1 MTRRDA
7 KSKAEAST
15 TVVPLGCDD
24 GHLGKTEA
32 REVVFLDDLSRI
44 GKKGKGAYR
53 LAKRTS
59 GCLEWVNKSKPSQCS
74 TVKPTPLQAVD
85 RL

>member
-1 MTRRDA
+1 MRMTRRDA

-15 TVVPLGCDD
+15 TVVTLGYCDD

-44 GKKGKGAYR
+44 GKRQGCIPPC
-53 LAKRTS
+53 KRD
-59 GCLEWVNKSKPSQCS
+59 CRMP
-74 TVKPTPLQAVD
+74 
-85 RL
+85 